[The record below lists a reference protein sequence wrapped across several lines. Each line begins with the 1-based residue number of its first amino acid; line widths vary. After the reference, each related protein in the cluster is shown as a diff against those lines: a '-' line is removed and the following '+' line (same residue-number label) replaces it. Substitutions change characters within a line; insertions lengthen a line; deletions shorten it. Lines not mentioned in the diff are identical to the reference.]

1 MNKGIV
7 NKIIP
12 FSSVDGPGNRTAIF
26 LQGCNFDCLYCHN
39 PETINRCIN
48 CGRCV
53 DKCPYD
59 ALSIKYGIVSWN
71 HKLCKNCDEC
81 LKACNR
87 NSTPKTR
94 SMSVKDVIDEVKKV
108 KAFISG
114 ITVSGGECSLQLD
127 FITELFKEVKK
138 LGLTTYMDT
147 NGSTPLW
154 IKEELLSVMDKAMID
169 LKSFDNEEH
178 KKLTGQDNENVI
190 KNLIELSKRDKVF
203 EVRTVI
209 VPDVLDNERNVYET
223 SKLIASLNSK
233 IRYKIIKYR
242 AIGVRKDVINSY
254 TPNDVLM
261 EKLKVIALDNGCKD
275 VLIV

>member
-48 CGRCV
+48 CGKCV

-59 ALSIKYGIVSWN
+59 ALSMKDGIVYWDYEE
-71 HKLCKNCDEC
+71 CKNCDEC
-81 LKACNR
+81 LKACDR
-87 NSTPKTR
+87 NSSPKTR
-94 SMSVKDVIDEVKKV
+94 VMSVQHVVNEVKKL

-114 ITVSGGECSLQLD
+114 ITVSGGECSLQLE
-127 FITELFKEVKK
+127 FITELFKEMKK
-138 LGLTTYMDT
+138 LGLTAYMDT

-154 IKEELLSVMDKAMID
+154 NKEELLSVMDKAMID
-169 LKSFDNEEH
+169 VKSFHNNEHE
-178 KKLTGQDNENVI
+178 KLTGQNNKNVI
-190 KNLIELSKRDKVF
+190 KNLIELSKMNKVF

-209 VPDVLDNERNVYET
+209 VPDVLDNERNVYEI
-223 SKLIASLNSK
+223 SKLIALLNSK

-242 AIGVRKDVINSY
+242 AIGVRQDIISSY
-254 TPNDVLM
+254 TPSDEFM
-261 EKLKVIALDNGCKD
+261 EKLKAIALNNGCED